1 MEFKPRQQDL
11 IIPQQFEEKS
21 PFYRDI
27 VSSTDLTDII
37 RLSKNEDNNIDYI
50 YQGNNRS
57 IQIDRGNYIV
67 IIPDEFTLDDVV
79 NGTTKFVQEW
89 ILRLYTKTR
98 QREITFDIRDYFT
111 WRKNVTD
118 NQARRQDFFNSLC
131 TLRDCSY
138 KAFTKKGDFRAIGTG
153 FISDFKITGD
163 FVNVELGKYFK
174 EDFLDVTKSIAQ
186 YPERLAWLDA
196 DKDRIALQIAR
207 YLYPLASMNYEGK
220 GKPTPYVSISKV
232 LEATDLPTEEEL
244 KARRASPI
252 QKRMEP
258 CLNALYKL
266 DEEGAEI
273 MYFDLLD
280 PETKKPLSDKDY
292 YSIVFPPEGTRANY
306 KLFKKCYLAFQF
318 YEFDTSGA
326 KTKAERRKR
335 RQEYFKKAAKTKK
348 KAAKK

>member
-21 PFYRDI
+21 PFYRDM
-27 VSSTDLTDII
+27 VSSPELKDII
-37 RLSKNEDNNIDYI
+37 RFSKNAENDTEYI
-50 YQGNNRS
+50 YTENTRQ
-57 IQIDRGNYIV
+57 IQINRGNWILR
-67 IIPDEFTLDDVV
+67 IDDIFLDGLDD
-79 NGTTKFVQEW
+79 GTTKYVQEY
-89 ILRLYTKTR
+89 ILLLYTATR
-98 QREITFDIRDYFT
+98 QREIMFDIRDYFT

-118 NQARRQDFFNSLC
+118 NQARRQDVFISLAILSR
-131 TLRDCSY
+131 TGY
-138 KAFTKKGDFRAIGTG
+138 QAFSKINDFRGVGTH
-153 FISDFKITGD
+153 FISDFKIAGD
-163 FVNVELGKYFK
+163 FITVELGKYFK
-174 EDFLDVTKSIAQ
+174 EDFLDVTKSIVQ
-186 YPERLAWLDA
+186 YPQRLAWLNA
-196 DKDRIALQIAR
+196 GKDKIAIQIAR
-207 YLYPLASMNYEGK
+207 YLYPLASINYEGK
-220 GKPTPYVSISKV
+220 GKPAPYVSISKV
-232 LEATDLPTEEEL
+232 LEATDIPTEEEL
-244 KARRASPI
+244 KIKRSSPI
-252 QKRMEP
+252 QKIMEP
-258 CLNALYKL
+258 FFNALYKL
-266 DEEGAEI
+266 DEEDAEI